1 MDLNRNQFFM
11 GGLVLLFLGIQ
22 FRMVDT
28 FTFNE
33 KVTRFLATQ
42 MKIIDDPG
50 APATAAVIAR
60 GRVVEKG
67 NPSAAMD
74 RLRHDL
80 SRRSARAPR
89 HGHAQTR
96 GRERELIR

>member
-50 APATAAVIAR
+50 APATAAVTPAAASSKKVIRPPQWIGFAMISL
-60 GRVVEKG
+60 GAVLVLHAMAMPKPGGG
-67 NPSAAMD
+67 NGS
-74 RLRHDL
+74 
-80 SRRSARAPR
+80 
-89 HGHAQTR
+89 
-96 GRERELIR
+96 